1 MNKQSKLLNQ
11 LFTAAKTGDIT
22 ALKKLAA
29 QGVPL
34 DIRQKETGFSPCLVA
49 AGLGQVEALA
59 FLVENGVNV
68 NEVTARGTSTLMLA
82 AAQGHIS
89 MVNWLLNNGADITLK
104 NESNDTVL
112 SYALQLFEG
121 PERVLNDIVKFLL
134 AHGVELENRETELG
148 FTPLM
153 LASHKGYSS
162 IVKLLVAHGAD
173 VNAASARQKNDSK
186 QTGGKNSPGDN
197 TKRGFPIELITVSVP
212 ETPLTLAKTPEI
224 RAYLKEH
231 GAKE

>member
-1 MNKQSKLLNQ
+1 MSLPEDNKLNPIETNEDSESTIFSAPVSHDDKAPEKSNLFKKLL
-11 LFTAAKTGDIT
+11 AAF
-22 ALKKLAA
+22 L
-29 QGVPL
+29 
-34 DIRQKETGFSPCLVA
+34 
-49 AGLGQVEALA
+49 ALA
-59 FLVENGVNV
+59 IVVGGTLAVVKLIPEKEDINAAEDATIPILQIDTDNVEKV
-68 NEVTARGTSTLMLA
+68 
-82 AAQGHIS
+82 
-89 MVNWLLNNGADITLK
+89 TLK